1 MYLRIRRR
9 DLPAVLCDQGSVE
22 IGVTLALHACFEG
35 ATRALCLLPRSRSP
49 V

>member
-9 DLPAVLCDQGSVE
+9 DLPVVLRDQGSAE
-22 IGVTLALHACFEG
+22 IGVTLALHACFVG
-35 ATRALCLLPRSRSP
+35 ATSALCLLPRSRSP